1 MAFHNRCIVVN
12 KISSEHD
19 GMHRQITL
27 CAAVVLA
34 STGVAGLRVSK
45 ADGLDP
51 IAVRQAVMS
60 LQGGDFAYLRAVVAA
75 KGDVKPLEVPAK
87 AIIKSTAVI
96 PTLFPKGTESGG
108 DTRALPE
115 IWSDPAGF
123 QKIAAAATDAA
134 TKLAAAAKA
143 GDADEVAADTK
154 LLGEQ
159 CGACHKAYRA
169 K

>member
-1 MAFHNRCIVVN
+1 MAFCDRCIVMD
-12 KISSEHD
+12 KIGWEPD
-19 GMHRQITL
+19 RMLRQMTL

-34 STGVAGLRVSK
+34 STGVAGSGAAK

-60 LQGGDFAYLRAVVAA
+60 LQGGDFAYIRAVLAA

-96 PTLFPKGTESGG
+96 PTLFPKGTENGG

-115 IWSDPAGF
+115 VWSDPTGF

>member
-1 MAFHNRCIVVN
+1 MAFHDRCIVAN
-12 KISSEHD
+12 KIGWEHD
-19 GMHRQITL
+19 RMLRQITL

-34 STGVAGLRVSK
+34 STGVAGSRVAK

-60 LQGGDFAYLRAVVAA
+60 LQGGDFAYIRAVLAA

-87 AIIKSTAVI
+87 AIIKSTTVI

-115 IWSDPAGF
+115 VWSDPGGF

>member
-1 MAFHNRCIVVN
+1 MAFHDRCIVVN
-12 KISSEHD
+12 KIGREHD
-19 GMHRQITL
+19 RMCWQITL
-27 CAAVVLA
+27 CVAVVLA
-34 STGVAGLRVSK
+34 STGVAGSGAAK

-60 LQGGDFAYLRAVVAA
+60 LQGGDFAYIRAVLAA

-115 IWSDPAGF
+115 VWSDPAGF
-123 QKIAAAATDAA
+123 QKLAAAATDVA

>member
-1 MAFHNRCIVVN
+1 MR
-12 KISSEHD
+12 KT
-19 GMHRQITL
+19 ITL
-27 CAAVVLA
+27 CAVIMLA
-34 STGVAGLRVSK
+34 GFGVAR

-51 IAVRQAVMS
+51 IALRQAGMA
-60 LQGGDFAYLRAVVAA
+60 LQNGDFAFIRSVVAA
-75 KGDVKPLEVPAK
+75 KGDVKPLEVPAR
-87 AIIKSTAVI
+87 AIIKWAAVI
-96 PTLFPKGTESGG
+96 PSVFPKGTETGG
-108 DTRALPE
+108 NTKALPE

-123 QKIAAAATDAA
+123 QKISLALGDAA

-154 LLGEQ
+154 LMGEQ